1 MYAAINASAWDV
13 HSMTSSCRAIVQRLS
28 RLILLLAVAAAF
40 LAAQAT
46 EAQSPM
52 APSTAT
58 APPAPVQPTPNPTDA
73 GIPQPVPS
81 SASAP
86 TFATPPVAIVPLDK
100 SIPGAALEVAGPLQA
115 WNGRAYIT
123 GSGTITAGDTT
134 AQVTLPYRGTMHV
147 CASSTVKLA
156 ADSSAA
162 SGNVPGLLVAL
173 DRGAVEMSFAAST
186 AREQNADTLLT
197 PYFRIM
203 IGGPNAAD
211 VSVRMGDDGDTCVD
225 NAGANA
231 PYVVVTSVFEGGVY
245 RVQPGQRVMFEHG
258 SLQKVVD
265 QEQNHVVVRP
275 LRNPRPTNFRWR
287 RAKGLRPSRLPRPQ
301 QTQRLDLAKPQPPSF
316 TRATNLRR
324 KRSRSRSLPLRRVQR
339 GLRLRRPARR
349 RSPDS
354 FAESGDSSSA
364 SSVRNSLCYGISCCT
379 PQGARRM
386 TWPGLS
392 SWNIKLHCIASFP
405 VVAP

>member
-1 MYAAINASAWDV
+1 MHATIFADALDA
-13 HSMTSSCRAIVQRLS
+13 HLTASSCRSALACRGIVKRVS
-28 RLILLLAVAAAF
+28 RLILPLAVASAF
-40 LAAQAT
+40 LGAQPGQ
-46 EAQSPM
+46 AQDPV
-52 APSTAT
+52 APSTAPAETEPST
-58 APPAPVQPTPNPTDA
+58 APATPGAAVAGASLPT
-73 GIPQPVPS
+73 
-81 SASAP
+81 SASAGAP

-115 WNGRAYIT
+115 WNGHAYIT

-173 DRGAVEMSFAAST
+173 DRGAVEMSFAASN

-231 PYVVVTSVFEGGVY
+231 PYVVVTSVFEGGLY
-245 RVQPGQRVMFEHG
+245 RVQPGQRVMFQHG

-265 QEQNHVVVRP
+265 QETESCGCPPPPKPAANEFP
-275 LRNPRPTNFRWR
+275 L
-287 RAKGLRPSRLPRPQ
+287 AQSEGLAPKSPPATAANTTAGSGQAATTLVYKSSQPAPQ
-301 QTQRLDLAKPQPPSF
+301 SVAIPQPPASAG
-316 TRATNLRR
+316 ATGPAAPASGAPR
-324 KRSRSRSLPLRRVQR
+324 KPGFFRKIGRFFKRIF
-339 GLRLRRPARR
+339 G
-349 RSPDS
+349 
-354 FAESGDSSSA
+354 AE
-364 SSVRNSLCYGISCCT
+364 
-379 PQGARRM
+379 
-386 TWPGLS
+386 
-392 SWNIKLHCIASFP
+392 
-405 VVAP
+405 

>member
-1 MYAAINASAWDV
+1 MYAAINVASNA
-13 HSMTSSCRAIVQRLS
+13 SSSGSSLQRVS
-28 RLILLLAVAAAF
+28 RLILLLVIAMVF
-40 LAAQAT
+40 PLAQASHG
-46 EAQSPM
+46 QSPVASPPVTTQT
-52 APSTAT
+52 APSTAPT
-58 APPAPVQPTPNPTDA
+58 TPGASDAGTSPAP
-73 GIPQPVPS
+73 
-81 SASAP
+81 SASAGAP

-225 NAGANA
+225 NAVANA
-231 PYVVVTSVFEGGVY
+231 PYVVVTSVFEGGLY

-265 QEQNHVVVRP
+265 QETELCGCPPPPKSEANEFP
-275 LRNPRPTNFRWR
+275 LAQSEGLAPKSPPAAAANTTAGSGQAATTLVYKSSQPAPQTVAIPLPPASAGATGPAAPASGASKKPGFFRKIGR
-287 RAKGLRPSRLPRPQ
+287 
-301 QTQRLDLAKPQPPSF
+301 F
-316 TRATNLRR
+316 F
-324 KRSRSRSLPLRRVQR
+324 KRIF
-339 GLRLRRPARR
+339 G
-349 RSPDS
+349 
-354 FAESGDSSSA
+354 AE
-364 SSVRNSLCYGISCCT
+364 
-379 PQGARRM
+379 
-386 TWPGLS
+386 
-392 SWNIKLHCIASFP
+392 
-405 VVAP
+405 